1 MMVNC
6 QLQLGSGRGIEYR
19 SQNPEFKKMELMPML
34 NNRVTLGHINE
45 SLAVGYLKKQ
55 GYKIIE
61 TNFKTK
67 IGEIYIIAMDKKT
80 LVFVEVKS
88 RNPGRFGSPK
98 NLVTYKKQKK
108 ISQVALL
115 YLKITRQMSISARF
129 DVVAITTKPDNPVIE
144 IIKNAFELIC
154 C

>member
-80 LVFVEVKS
+80 LVFVDVKS

-108 ISQVALL
+108 NFTGGAFIF
-115 YLKITRQMSISARF
+115 KN
-129 DVVAITTKPDNPVIE
+129 NPTDEYQCQIRRCGYND
-144 IIKNAFELIC
+144 KT
-154 C
+154 